1 MESVLV
7 NKYLDPNQSQTIT
20 LKDVRK
26 TQLKK
31 YTFLIF
37 FTMKRKLSKKKYNFR
52 GTYFSNLDI

>member
-37 FTMKRKLSKKKYNFR
+37 FIMKRKLSKK
-52 GTYFSNLDI
+52 